1 MANNLSPAQTV
12 DRAKYAFQTGDY
24 SGAIQEFA
32 EAAFAFAEAGD
43 TLMSAEMKNNQAV
56 ALLKNKQAQAALEV
70 ARGTETVFAEV
81 GDNRRQGMAL
91 ANQASALETLKH
103 FKEAI
108 DFYSRA
114 GDALEKAGE
123 ADFRLEVMQSLAI
136 LHLRQ
141 FKIFEAITALQ
152 SGLIAVKNPTP
163 MQRIMKKLL
172 FFRL

>member
-1 MANNLSPAQTV
+1 MADILSPAEIV
-12 DRAKYAFQTGDY
+12 DRAKSAFQTGDY
-24 SGAIQEFA
+24 SGAVQEFA
-32 EAAFAFAEAGD
+32 EAASAFAATGD

-56 ALLKNKQAQAALEV
+56 ALLKNKQAQAALEA
-70 ARGTETVFAEV
+70 ARGTDAIFAEA

-91 ANQASALETLKH
+91 ANQASALETLKN

-114 GDALEKAGE
+114 GDAFEKAGE
-123 ADFRLEVMQSLAI
+123 VDFRFEVMQSLGI
-136 LHLRQ
+136 LYLRQ

-163 MQRIMKKLL
+163 MQRFMKKLL